1 MKLLK
6 WNRWSA
12 IALLVFGVSVV
23 LFAFGLQI

>member
-23 LFAFGLQI
+23 LFAFGFQI